1 MSGADDNNV
10 INKTSM
16 GRKDLQNFVKLLLH
30 NSFIR
35 VYVYLNS
42 VVSANL
48 LILRFR
54 FLGLGGWAS
63 LRSLVEDKID
73 EIFTNFDEGV
83 RFNLLP
89 IGDSF
94 SWFFGQ
100 VYRNF

>member
-35 VYVYLNS
+35 VYIYLNS
-42 VVSANL
+42 VVGANL

-54 FLGLGGWAS
+54 FLGLGG
-63 LRSLVEDKID
+63 
-73 EIFTNFDEGV
+73 
-83 RFNLLP
+83 
-89 IGDSF
+89 
-94 SWFFGQ
+94 
-100 VYRNF
+100 